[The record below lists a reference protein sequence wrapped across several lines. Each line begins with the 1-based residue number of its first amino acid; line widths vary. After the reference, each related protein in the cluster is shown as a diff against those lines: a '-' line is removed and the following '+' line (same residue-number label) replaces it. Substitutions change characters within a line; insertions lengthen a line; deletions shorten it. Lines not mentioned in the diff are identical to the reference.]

1 LARDHRRLSAIVSA
15 DVVGYSRLMGRDEGG
30 TLARLKTHLR
40 DLIDLKI
47 AEYGGRTV
55 KSMGD
60 GLLLEFPSVVD
71 AVRCSVDVQRGMA
84 ERNAGIPEDDQIRFR
99 VGINVGDIIIDGD
112 DIFGDGVNVA
122 ARLQTL
128 AEPGGICV
136 SRSVRDHV
144 LDKLSFAFEELG
156 AQQVKNIA
164 RPIEVFRIHDA
175 PDGHVVPVRASPLA
189 RTHLTLRRHWRAG
202 MAAAA
207 VVAAACVALWTFVL
221 QPQLAPDGTEATR
234 AARAGQRPFR
244 SIAVLPFVPASN
256 AAEDERQARDLTREL
271 TGLIGRRMNQ
281 VGGLVVSYG
290 LVQQYSQQTTDPR
303 KLGASL
309 NVRYVVEGQ
318 VQRKGE
324 TREVAVALV
333 DSVDGRQLW
342 QAREDL
348 AANDPSDALGKL
360 ERKLANRIAQAT
372 QDELATLP
380 KADQEKWALVQRANG
395 LMRDSAGLA
404 ARIATMPEVQRLIEE
419 ALRLDPKWVYGLVR
433 LQDTLFYR
441 IVYEPEH
448 RAQFLRQL
456 DDVTTRAVAL
466 APNDARVLYAQARL
480 LGAQGNW
487 TAALA
492 ANDKAMRLDPF
503 SPANAIER
511 GWNLAHAGRPA
522 EALHEAARAQEM
534 GAGQRSVADLRCS
547 AYLYLKR
554 FSEAIPE
561 CEVAAGQ
568 NDWVAYAKTA
578 AAYANV
584 GNQEKAAAWARKAL
598 EANPKLTTSNF
609 IPRYLSTEPA
619 FVTNLEPVLSGLR
632 RAGIPEQ

>member
-30 TLARLKTHLR
+30 TLARLKAHLR
-40 DLIDLKI
+40 DLIDPKI

-136 SRSVRDHV
+136 SRAVRDHV

-189 RTHLTLRRHWRAG
+189 RTRLTLRRNWRAAV
-202 MAAAA
+202 AAAV

-221 QPQLAPDGTEATR
+221 QPQLAPDATR
-234 AARAGQRPFR
+234 AARAGPRPFR
-244 SIAVLPFVPASN
+244 SIAVLPFTAASN
-256 AAEDERQARDLTREL
+256 TAEEERLARDLTREF
-271 TGLIGRRMNQ
+271 TGLVGKRMSLVN
-281 VGGLVVSYG
+281 GLVVSHG

-303 KLGASL
+303 KLGTAL
-309 NVRYVVEGQ
+309 NVRYVLEGEVRQ
-318 VQRKGE
+318 KGE
-324 TREVAVALV
+324 VRELAVTLV
-333 DSVDGRQLW
+333 DAVDGTHLW
-342 QAREDL
+342 QAHEDL
-348 AANDPSDALGKL
+348 PAGDPADALARLALKL
-360 ERKLANRIAQAT
+360 VVPIHEATRKEVAG
-372 QDELATLP
+372 LP
-380 KADQEKWALVQRANG
+380 KADQEKWALMFRFQDLPRNAPDVGGRTA
-395 LMRDSAGLA
+395 SASE
-404 ARIATMPEVQRLIEE
+404 RQRLLEE
-419 ALRLDPKWVYGLVR
+419 ALRLDPNFVFGLIQLQGVLRDR
-433 LQDTLFYR
+433 LL
-441 IVYEPEH
+441 YEPEH
-448 RAQFLRQL
+448 RGELLKQL
-456 DDVTTRAVAL
+456 EDVSARAVAL
-466 APNDARVLYAQARL
+466 AGNDARVLNQRAGL

-492 ANDKAMRLDPF
+492 TNDKARRLDPF
-503 SPANAIER
+503 SPTTTFER
-511 GWNLAHAGRPA
+511 GWLLNYAGRPG
-522 EALHEAARAQEM
+522 EALAEAARAKELGGGQEN
-534 GAGQRSVADLRCS
+534 VADLRCS
-547 AYLYLKR
+547 AYLYLQR
-554 FSEAIPE
+554 FAEAIPE
-561 CEVAAGQ
+561 CEVAATRR
-568 NDWVAYAKTA
+568 DWIAYAKTA
-578 AAYANV
+578 AAYANA
-584 GNQEKAAAWARKAL
+584 GNSEKATAWGRKAL
-598 EANPKLTTSNF
+598 EANPTLTVSNF
-609 IPRYLSTEPA
+609 VLRYVSTEPA
-619 FVTNLEPVLSGLR
+619 YLANLEPILSGLR